1 MEMTMKKTLLWIGI
15 VFTILTFC
23 GIGYVLVSGGKE
35 SAIYAVTPMA
45 IAIAAIEGWRR
56 LD

>member
-23 GIGYVLVSGGKE
+23 GVGYVLVSGGKE

-45 IAIAAIEGWRR
+45 IAVAAIEGWRR

>member
-35 SAIYAVTPMA
+35 SGGYVVVPMVIAVV
-45 IAIAAIEGWRR
+45 AIEGWRR
-56 LD
+56 LG